1 MHSNLKIQIAKKIP
15 DFLLQF
21 SSVPQSSQALCNP
34 MDYRTPGLSV
44 HHQLPGFIQ
53 THVHRVGNAIQPSHL
68 LLSPFPTPS
77 VFPSIRVFSNES
89 VLCKRWQVLKF
100 QFSITP
106 FNEYS
111 GLISFRM
118 DWLDLLA
125 VQETL
130 KRLLQHDS
138 FKSINSS
145 VSDFFTSNSHVHT

>member
-1 MHSNLKIQIAKKIP
+1 MHSNLKIQTAKKIP

-34 MDYRTPGLSV
+34 WTIEHLASLSIINSQGLFKLMSIE
-44 HHQLPGFIQ
+44 L
-53 THVHRVGNAIQPSHL
+53 PSHP

-89 VLCKRWQVLKF
+89 VLCNRWQVLKF